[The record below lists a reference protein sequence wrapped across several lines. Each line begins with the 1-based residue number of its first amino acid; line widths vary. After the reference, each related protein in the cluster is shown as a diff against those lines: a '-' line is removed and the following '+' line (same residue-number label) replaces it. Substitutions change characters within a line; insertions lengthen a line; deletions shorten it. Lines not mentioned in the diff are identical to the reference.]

1 MIVFLEIVP
10 RWPLGSAPIRLC
22 SAADRRVQAWDGKIW
37 AAALSDPGALSQ
49 SLFSGDIGASIDSA
63 TGPVVLSASRLIAS
77 YPAAETVRWE
87 SASYKMWVGQFLAS
101 VSPVYSDHGPYGLSV
116 SQVSQ
121 GKVVRFE
128 AQDGAIKL
136 SLDPAGEAGDTK
148 VLDLEY
154 AGTTGAEGGADRKG
168 TLKPWV
174 FGVALNVEPVLID
187 EDNSVYQ
194 FSGYGPIKA
203 VDALYERGSSFGAA
217 IGDYADYAALVA
229 ADIPAGRWGTCLAQ
243 GMIRLGAPQYGVI
256 TGDVQGDY
264 ADGILRR
271 KPGEI
276 LQRIA
281 AQRSISTDTI
291 DTDSL
296 DALDDFAATLPAGGN
311 INLVISD
318 QIGFL
323 DLARRLCAPFNAQAG
338 YSLMG
343 ELFACRVTVGTP
355 TFTIHSQGKRLPVV
369 SDFVEADTPP
379 PFKRIVMSGNISWR
393 VHDLANDVAFY
404 ATPKERGIYDDAE
417 TYREGDIVSIADGS
431 RWIYVNPTAT
441 TGNDPADGSAY
452 WNRMSGAATGPQG
465 PAGADGSSV
474 TMVFKRAASQPS
486 TPSPGLTKPPAGW
499 YDDVASVPA
508 SSDPLWG
515 CIGSQDDPTSNWV
528 WYLPVQIE
536 GQDGAPGVDGADGV
550 TYYTHYAYADAP
562 DGTFNFTTGSPGDR
576 TFQGVRY
583 NQTSATESTNPADYS
598 WSPYVGP
605 PNFGLAAFNSN
616 TPIAGNKLIKATG
629 ATSWGNAS
637 VHSTESFKG
646 GASVSFVIDSAAD
659 RFMAGLNTDPTTDAN
674 YTSIDFAIYIHESS
688 IRVYE
693 SGSSVLDTGIAPV
706 VGDVFTITYNN
717 KTVVYSK
724 NGVPFYTNSAPSAN
738 LTLFL
743 DTALYTANRTFGRI
757 LSFAAAGPAGADG
770 SNGLNNAVVYLY
782 QRGASAPAAPSGTF
796 TYTFAT
802 GALSGGT
809 LNGWTQAIPAANGS
823 PLWVIAATA
832 SAAATTDSI
841 AAAEFTS
848 PVLKDGAG
856 LNGAPVF
863 LYKRAASAPSVP
875 ASTLTYTFATGV
887 LSGTLSGWTQ
897 SVPANDGNPV
907 YIITATALGT
917 GTTDTI
923 ATGEWSTPQ
932 ILAADGADG
941 SDGLPGLTIS
951 ASPPVFAVAR
961 TAGGAPKS
969 GELPKPT
976 QIKVFDGTTDVTAS
990 ATFSKADTGCSVSN
1004 GGGGAFSLT
1013 ALSAEDAYTI
1023 ITATYGGRSI
1033 PIKVAVAQPKDGSA
1047 ASRATASVTSMNA
1060 SGTYT
1065 AIATVDIVAAAGAT
1079 ISGNASTT
1087 YLAAS
1092 FVGTGT
1098 RTVRQQAKVSIQNL
1112 TDGGAEVDGAAQIGS
1127 AASYIGGDGP
1137 SDVGQVSASNYVTN
1151 SSGAPKTFRLK
1162 FYIRYYD
1169 GATTAQTAGG
1179 TYSGNIEAQVA

>member
-10 RWPLGSAPIRLC
+10 RWPLSSAPIRLC

-63 TGPVVLSASRLIAS
+63 TGPVVLSANRLIAS

-87 SASYKMWVGQFLAS
+87 SASYKMWVGQFDAAIPPAFTDYVARADPHLSIAGNRIMIGGNLLTMAMTT
-101 VSPVYSDHGPYGLSV
+101 PVGVPGLSV
-116 SQVSQ
+116 SQVSR
-121 GKVVRFE
+121 GKVSRFE
-128 AQDGAIKL
+128 VQDAAIKL

-217 IGDYADYAALVA
+217 VGDYADYAALVA

-343 ELFACRVTVGTP
+343 KLFACRVAVGTP

-441 TGNDPADGSAY
+441 AGNDPIDGSVY
-452 WNRMSGAATGPQG
+452 WERMSGAATGPQG
-465 PAGADGSSV
+465 DSTRFIVKRSATQPA
-474 TMVFKRAASQPS
+474 
-486 TPSPGLTKPPAGW
+486 TPSPSTGVPVGW
-499 YDDVASVPA
+499 YASVDDIPPD
-508 SSDPLWG
+508 SDP
-515 CIGSQDDPTSNWV
+515 V
-528 WYLPVQIE
+528 WSSFGTKLS
-536 GQDGAPGVDGADGV
+536 GADEF
-550 TYYTHYAYADAP
+550 TWDDAIQSE
-562 DGTFNFTTGSPGDR
+562 GTTG
-576 TFQGVRY
+576 
-583 NQTSATESTNPADYS
+583 
-598 WSPYVGP
+598 
-605 PNFGLAAFNSN
+605 
-616 TPIAGNKLIKATG
+616 
-629 ATSWGNAS
+629 
-637 VHSTESFKG
+637 
-646 GASVSFVIDSAAD
+646 
-659 RFMAGLNTDPTTDAN
+659 
-674 YTSIDFAIYIHESS
+674 
-688 IRVYE
+688 
-693 SGSSVLDTGIAPV
+693 
-706 VGDVFTITYNN
+706 
-717 KTVVYSK
+717 
-724 NGVPFYTNSAPSAN
+724 
-738 LTLFL
+738 
-743 DTALYTANRTFGRI
+743 
-757 LSFAAAGPAGADG
+757 
-770 SNGLNNAVVYLY
+770 
-782 QRGASAPAAPSGTF
+782 
-796 TYTFAT
+796 
-802 GALSGGT
+802 
-809 LNGWTQAIPAANGS
+809 QA
-823 PLWVIAATA
+823 
-832 SAAATTDSI
+832 
-841 AAAEFTS
+841 
-848 PVLKDGAG
+848 
-856 LNGAPVF
+856 
-863 LYKRAASAPSVP
+863 
-875 ASTLTYTFATGV
+875 
-887 LSGTLSGWTQ
+887 
-897 SVPANDGNPV
+897 
-907 YIITATALGT
+907 
-917 GTTDTI
+917 
-923 ATGEWSTPQ
+923 
-932 ILAADGADG
+932 
-941 SDGLPGLTIS
+941 GLTIS
-951 ASPPVFAVAR
+951 SSPPVATVAR
-961 TAGGAPKS
+961 TAGGLAKS
-969 GELPKPT
+969 GELPKSV
-976 QIKVFDGTTDVTAS
+976 QVQVLDGDTDVTAS
-990 ATFSKADTGCSVSN
+990 CSFSKADTGCTWSN
-1004 GGGGAFSLT
+1004 DGGGSFTLT
-1013 ALSAEDAYTI
+1013 SISAEEAYTI
-1023 ITATYGGRSI
+1023 VTATYGSRDPV
-1033 PIKVAVAQPKDGSA
+1033 PIKISVAQPKDGSA
-1047 ASRATASVTSMNA
+1047 ASRATANVTSMNA

-1112 TDGGAEVDGAAQIGS
+1112 TDGGAEVDGAAQIGT
-1127 AASYIGGDGP
+1127 AASYVGGDGP
-1137 SDVGQVSASNYVTN
+1137 SDVGQVSASNSVTN

>member
-1 MIVFLEIVP
+1 MIVFLEITP
-10 RWPLGSAPIRLC
+10 RWPVDASPILVC

-63 TGPVVLSASRLIAS
+63 TGPIVLSANRLIAS
-77 YPAAETVRWE
+77 YPDAETVRWE
-87 SASYKMWVGQFLAS
+87 SASYRMWAGSFSSS
-101 VSPVYSDHGPYGLSV
+101 VSPIYPDHGPLGLSV

-203 VDALYERGSSFGAA
+203 VDALYERGASFGASV
-217 IGDYADYAALVA
+217 GDYANYAALVA
-229 ADIPAGRWGTCLAQ
+229 ADIPAGRWGTCLAE

-271 KPGEI
+271 KPGAI

-281 AQRSISTDTI
+281 AQRGISTDTI

-296 DALDDFAATLPAGGN
+296 DALDTFAATLPAGGN

-343 ELFACRVTVGTP
+343 KLFACRVTVGTP
-355 TFTIHSQGKRLPVV
+355 SFTIHSQGKRLPVV

-536 GQDGAPGVDGADGV
+536 GQDGAPGTNGADGL

-576 TFQGVRY
+576 TYQGVRY
-583 NQTSATESTNPADYS
+583 NQTSPTESTNPADYD

-605 PNFGLAAFNSN
+605 PNFGLAAFDSN
-616 TPIAGNKLIKATG
+616 TVVAGNKLIKVAG
-629 ATSWGNAS
+629 GSAWNAS
-637 VHSTESFKG
+637 IHSTESFKG
-646 GASVSFVIDSAAD
+646 GASVTFVVDD
-659 RFMAGLNTDPTTDAN
+659 VGQFMVGLNSDPTADAS
-674 YTSIDFAIYIHESS
+674 YWSLDFAIYSNVSS
-688 IRVYE
+688 VMVYE
-693 SGSSVLDTGIAPV
+693 SGVMAFDTGVASV
-706 VGDVFTITYNN
+706 VGDVFTVTYNN
-717 KTVVYSK
+717 KSVVYSK
-724 NGVPFYTNSAPSAN
+724 NGVPFYTNNDPPPN
-738 LTLFL
+738 LALFL
-743 DTALYTANRTFGRI
+743 DSSLLWYGVQLGRI
-757 LSFAAAGPAGADG
+757 LSFSAAGPAGADG
-770 SNGLNNAVVYLY
+770 ANGLNSAVVYLY
-782 QRGASAPAAPSGTF
+782 QRGTSAPAAPSGTF

-932 ILAADGADG
+932 VLAANGANG
-941 SDGLPGLTIS
+941 ANGISALTINAVPS
-951 ASPPVFAVAR
+951 AITVPCTANGTPKAAVP
-961 TAGGAPKS
+961 GFS
-969 GELPKPT
+969 
-976 QIKVFDGTTDVTAS
+976 IKVSQGTTDATAS
-990 ATFSKADTGCSVSN
+990 ATYGTPTASGMTGTISVSSSGVVSGITGMSADSGYVEVPVTYGGASGRARVSYSKVRDALAFANDEDTTISNPGTSYGEVARNTLLAGPGGTFNCSYNVTGTPNTNSAAIDGYLEFSLNGSSWSAVSGFSGASVSN
-1004 GGGGAFSLT
+1004 SSDGAFPPGEPTGAYGT
-1013 ALSAEDAYTI
+1013 ASFT
-1023 ITATYGGRSI
+1023 
-1033 PIKVAVAQPKDGSA
+1033 GSA
-1047 ASRATASVTSMNA
+1047 ASLSSKQTVYVRLMLRRTGA
-1060 SGTYT
+1060 GT
-1065 AIATVDIVAAAGAT
+1065 INPTVG
-1079 ISGNASTT
+1079 S
-1087 YLAAS
+1087 L
-1092 FVGTGT
+1092 
-1098 RTVRQQAKVSIQNL
+1098 L
-1112 TDGGAEVDGAAQIGS
+1112 TQWGG
-1127 AASYIGGDGP
+1127 
-1137 SDVGQVSASNYVTN
+1137 
-1151 SSGAPKTFRLK
+1151 
-1162 FYIRYYD
+1162 
-1169 GATTAQTAGG
+1169 
-1179 TYSGNIEAQVA
+1179 

>member
-10 RWPLGSAPIRLC
+10 RWPLSSAPIRLC
-22 SAADRRVQAWDGKIW
+22 SAADRRAQAWDGKIW

-63 TGPVVLSASRLIAS
+63 TGPVVLSANRLIAS

-203 VDALYERGSSFGAA
+203 VDALYERGSSFGAS

-343 ELFACRVTVGTP
+343 KLFACRVAVGTP

-404 ATPKERGIYDDAE
+404 ATPKERGIYDDTE

-441 TGNDPADGSAY
+441 AGNDPADGSAY

-465 PAGADGSSV
+465 PAGAPGSSV
-474 TMVFKRAASQPS
+474 TMVFRRSASQPS
-486 TPSPGLTKPPAGW
+486 TPSPGLTKPPSGW

-508 SSDPLWG
+508 SSSPMWS
-515 CIGSQDDPTSNWV
+515 CVGSQDDPTSNWI
-528 WYLPVQIE
+528 WYLPIQIE
-536 GQDGAPGVDGADGV
+536 GQDGAPGTNGDDGV

-562 DGTFNFTTGSPGDR
+562 DGSFNFTTGSPGDR
-576 TFQGVRY
+576 TYQGVRY
-583 NQTSATESTNPADYS
+583 NQTSPTESTNPADYD

-605 PNFGLAAFNSN
+605 PNFGLAAFDSN
-616 TPIAGNKLIKATG
+616 TVVAGNKLIKVAG
-629 ATSWGNAS
+629 GSAWNAS
-637 VHSTESFKG
+637 IHSTESFKG
-646 GASVSFVIDSAAD
+646 GASVSFVVDFATQ
-659 RFMAGLNTDPTTDAN
+659 FMVGLNTDPTTDAS
-674 YTSIDFAIYIHESS
+674 YTSIDFAIYITAGQVE
-688 IRVYE
+688 VYE
-693 SGSSVLDTGIAPV
+693 SGANKFTQAVAPV
-706 VGDVFTITYNN
+706 PGDVFTVTYNN

-724 NGVPFYTNSAPSAN
+724 NGVPFYTNSSPSAD
-738 LTLFL
+738 LVLFL
-743 DTALYTANRTFGRI
+743 DSSIVSPDVQVGRI
-757 LSFAAAGPAGADG
+757 LSFTAAGAAGSDGVDG
-770 SNGLNNAVVYLY
+770 SD
-782 QRGASAPAAPSGTF
+782 GT
-796 TYTFAT
+796 
-802 GALSGGT
+802 
-809 LNGWTQAIPAANGS
+809 
-823 PLWVIAATA
+823 
-832 SAAATTDSI
+832 
-841 AAAEFTS
+841 
-848 PVLKDGAG
+848 
-856 LNGAPVF
+856 
-863 LYKRAASAPSVP
+863 
-875 ASTLTYTFATGV
+875 
-887 LSGTLSGWTQ
+887 
-897 SVPANDGNPV
+897 
-907 YIITATALGT
+907 
-917 GTTDTI
+917 
-923 ATGEWSTPQ
+923 
-932 ILAADGADG
+932 DGADG
-941 SDGLPGLTIS
+941 TDGLPGLTIS
-951 ASPPVFAVAR
+951 ASPPVATVAR
-961 TAGGAPKS
+961 TAGGLAKS
-969 GELPKPT
+969 GELPKSV
-976 QIKVFDGTTDVTAS
+976 QVQVLDGDTDVTAS
-990 ATFSKADTGCSVSN
+990 CSFSKADTGSTWSN
-1004 GGGGAFSLT
+1004 DGGGSFTLT
-1013 ALSAEDAYTI
+1013 SISAEDAYTI
-1023 ITATYGGRSI
+1023 ITATYGSRDPV
-1033 PIKVAVAQPKDGSA
+1033 PIKISVAQPKDGSA
-1047 ASRATASVTSMNA
+1047 ASRATANVTSMNA